1 MAPDA
6 VRRYPHGLLGFA
18 FHPRNPRV
26 ALRAASALTLKT
38 WPVVALAL
46 GGLLT
51 LVVVSSLATRHKAQ
65 EIYRQLDEL
74 NMSHRHVEAKLRR
87 LRSDVHLSGIFV
99 RDYLLDN
106 SHLTGPHY
114 RDQLTRLREATIDT
128 TVELSQLIGGREAH
142 RVQNL
147 KVKLE
152 EYWQAFEPLFD
163 WTPVQKSALSSVFLR
178 KQVLPRRDAVLGIAQ
193 QIEEL
198 NNANMAEQRAQ
209 VILRA
214 SDLDEYVS
222 RMLWGSIGLG
232 ALVAITAVVRIRVL
246 EKRSREQHKAAEQVG
261 QEMRRLSHQLVRAQ
275 EEERKRLSR
284 ELHDEVGQVLTA
296 LRMELSRAERLR
308 MSTDAAFT
316 ACLFECK
323 RLSES
328 MVRTVR
334 RLSMGLRP
342 AMLDD
347 LGLGAALS
355 WHARDFLSRYNVPVS
370 ISLHGDLDALAE
382 PHRTCVYRVVQEA
395 LTNCARHAQA
405 ARIEVAVIENGGDL
419 SIEIRDDGV
428 GVQGIS
434 REGLGLIGLQER
446 VRELDGRTTLIS
458 TAGVGTTLRVEIPH
472 SMRPTE
478 KQIASPVGR

>member
-1 MAPDA
+1 M
-6 VRRYPHGLLGFA
+6 L
-18 FHPRNPRV
+18 
-26 ALRAASALTLKT
+26 
-38 WPVVALAL
+38 
-46 GGLLT
+46 
-51 LVVVSSLATRHKAQ
+51 
-65 EIYRQLDEL
+65 
-74 NMSHRHVEAKLRR
+74 
-87 LRSDVHLSGIFV
+87 
-99 RDYLLDN
+99 
-106 SHLTGPHY
+106 
-114 RDQLTRLREATIDT
+114 LREATTDT
-128 TVELSQLIGGREAH
+128 SIELSQLIGGREAH
-142 RVQNL
+142 RAQNL
-147 KVKLE
+147 KMKLE

-214 SDLDEYVS
+214 SDLDRYVS

-232 ALVAITAVVRIRVL
+232 ALVAISAVVRIRVL
-246 EKRSREQHKAAEQVG
+246 EKRSREQHEAAERVG
-261 QEMRRLSHQLVRAQ
+261 QEMRRLSHQLVRVQ

-308 MSTDAAFT
+308 LSTDAAFT
-316 ACLFECK
+316 ACLTECK

-347 LGLGAALS
+347 LGLGAALN
-355 WHARDFLSRYNVPVS
+355 WHARDFLNRYSVPVS
-370 ISLHGDLDALAE
+370 INLEGDLDNLAE
-382 PHRTCVYRVVQEA
+382 PYRTCVYRVVQEA

-405 ARIEVAVIENGGDL
+405 KQIDVAVTENDGDL
-419 SIEIRDDGV
+419 SIEIKDDGV
-428 GVQGIS
+428 GVQS
-434 REGLGLIGLQER
+434 RSGGGLGLIGIQER
-446 VRELDGRTTLIS
+446 VRELAGRTTLMS
-458 TAGVGTTLRVEIPH
+458 TAGSGTTLRVDLP
-472 SMRPTE
+472 RPARLTE
-478 KQIASPVGR
+478 EQIASPVGG